1 MITIIPSLEIMKA
14 VVDNNISSPSSQ
26 LRRIAFDTATNL
38 MSLGD
43 IQILIEGIL
52 YDKLKHKLNDDHK
65 TFFTSLYR
73 IDNSAKD
80 VTDYDITKAIKWI
93 ANSESNSRRVVII
106 SENIKDYESICN
118 DSIKCFSPP
127 QFLGLVEKAQHY
139 YKVKMF
145 STLEDSLIAVFFF
158 D

>member
-26 LRRIAFDTATNL
+26 LRRIAFDTSTNL

-93 ANSESNSRRVVII
+93 ADSESNSRRVII
-106 SENIKDYESICN
+106 LSENTKDYEDICD
-118 DSIKCFSPP
+118 DSIKCFNPAK
-127 QFLGLVEKAQHY
+127 FLGLVEKAQHY
-139 YKVKMF
+139 YEVKMF

-158 D
+158 N